1 MITLWIGLALADDPP
16 FPMESSA
23 YAFCHDAGADYMEVQ
38 PWCGMLD
45 EVPED
50 VCPGMRATCA
60 GEGLLDPPQGGCDGE
75 QQPDGVTGTFGAPS
89 EPPPELRAPDCG
101 CGEVDLGFLDAFL
114 RWMAAAAVAATVL
127 LLLRAA
133 WSMWQRHAPAAISAP
148 VTPAVVDAI
157 EGDDDLPALPEDEL
171 LSYARQALREG
182 RIGDAAIYARGAALR
197 RLARRGLVRLHVSRT
212 DREYL
217 RAVSGDEG
225 PALKTVLGAVEDLRW
240 AGSKLTAERA
250 LAAIEAAAKILAVAF
265 GALLWAGPAHGASR
279 YGPDGDAAI
288 AEVLRDAGWDVSWF
302 SGELTDIDDDTDVL
316 FLDVDRVPVD
326 ADALNSVL
334 AWVRAGGL
342 LVVTGEVDGLPDLEV
357 EYGESRCGQPVSGLP
372 AGCVVR
378 WPADGNMRLCG
389 ELEPLLVPEGEPAVL
404 PLTPWRDLEGTPGGV
419 VGGIVG
425 GPMAPPKS
433 DIAEPEEEEPRRRRR
448 GKRRRMEPVEAPDAL
463 PDELVEPLE
472 PIALPAEAAPASG
485 ICTPTLVGYLPLEA
499 GYVIVFAGGTFLHN
513 AAMIP
518 PQNRAFLGDL
528 LRTPDAPW
536 MLPDDAKVSL
546 ALTVGVG
553 DNNPLRALANLR
565 LLPFVLQLL
574 LTWALLALS
583 RGVHFAA
590 PRDPPDATRRAFS
603 EHARALGL
611 GWMGAGGRR
620 YAASAYARL
629 WTQRLDQDG
638 LVRAA
643 TRRGRSE
650 EDATRLAHEVA
661 SLAASP
667 EAAETGEEARI
678 VEELCQVTRSSRR

>member
-16 FPMESSA
+16 FPMASSA
-23 YAFCHDAGADYMEVQ
+23 YEFCHEAGADYMEVQ

-60 GEGLLDPPQGGCDGE
+60 GEGLLDPPEGGCDGE
-75 QQPDGVTGTFGAPS
+75 QQPDGMNGTFGAPN

-101 CGEVDLGFLDAFL
+101 CGGVDLGFLDAFL

-127 LLLRAA
+127 LLMRAA
-133 WSMWQRHAPAAISAP
+133 WSMWQRRAPMPVSAP
-148 VTPAVVDAI
+148 TTPAQVDAI

-171 LSYARQALREG
+171 LSYARQALRDG

-250 LAAIEAAAKILAVAF
+250 LAAVEAAAKILAVAF

-288 AEVLRDAGWDVSWF
+288 AEVLRGAGWDVSWF
-302 SGELTDIDDDTDVL
+302 AGELVDIDEDLDVL
-316 FLDVDRVPVD
+316 VLDNTRVPVTD
-326 ADALNSVL
+326 EALTAL
-334 AWVRAGGL
+334 RAWVDAGGL
-342 LVVTGEVDGLPDLEV
+342 LVITEAAPALVGFVDTA
-357 EYGESRCGQPVSGLP
+357 YGESRCGVPFDGLP
-372 AGCVVR
+372 SACVVR
-378 WPADGNMRLCG
+378 WPADGNTRLCG
-389 ELEPLLVPEGEPAVL
+389 DLVPLLVPEGEGPVEPEPPELLEPPPEPDPFAPASSR
-404 PLTPWRDLEGTPGGV
+404 WIRG
-419 VGGIVG
+419 
-425 GPMAPPKS
+425 
-433 DIAEPEEEEPRRRRR
+433 EPEEVPPMKVEPEPEEPRRKRKGRRR
-448 GKRRRMEPVEAPDAL
+448 RQEALEANLGETID
-463 PDELVEPLE
+463 LVEEEFDAVPSE
-472 PIALPAEAAPASG
+472 G
-485 ICTPTLVGYLPLEA
+485 CTPALVGYKQVGQGE
-499 GYVIVFAGGTFLHN
+499 VIVFAGGTFLHN

-518 PQNRAFLGDL
+518 PQNRAWLTNVL
-528 LRTPDAPW
+528 HTV
-536 MLPDDAKVSL
+536 LPDDAKVSL

-553 DNNPLRALANLR
+553 DENPLRALANLR

-574 LTWALLALS
+574 LTWALLAVS

-629 WTQRLDQDG
+629 WAQRLDQDG

-650 EDATRLAHEVA
+650 EDANRLAREVA

>member
-1 MITLWIGLALADDPP
+1 MW
-16 FPMESSA
+16 EK
-23 YAFCHDAGADYMEVQ
+23 
-38 PWCGMLD
+38 
-45 EVPED
+45 
-50 VCPGMRATCA
+50 
-60 GEGLLDPPQGGCDGE
+60 
-75 QQPDGVTGTFGAPS
+75 
-89 EPPPELRAPDCG
+89 RAP
-101 CGEVDLGFLDAFL
+101 
-114 RWMAAAAVAATVL
+114 VL
-127 LLLRAA
+127 T
-133 WSMWQRHAPAAISAP
+133 SPPAPP
-148 VTPAVVDAI
+148 LQVDAI

-217 RAVSGDEG
+217 RAVTGDEG

-250 LAAIEAAAKILAVAF
+250 LAAVDAAAKILAVAF

-302 SGELTDIDDDTDVL
+302 SGELTDLDDEIDVL
-316 FLDVDRVPVD
+316 FVDVARVPVSD
-326 ADALNSVL
+326 EAVASLRE
-334 AWVRAGGL
+334 WVDAGGL
-342 LVVTGEVDGLPDLEV
+342 LVITSPKPGLVDGIDFL
-357 EYGESRCGQPVSGLP
+357 YGKGRCGVLVDGSTSTC
-372 AGCVVR
+372 AVR
-378 WPADGNMRLCG
+378 WPADGNTRLCG
-389 ELEPLLVPEGEPAVL
+389 DLSPLLVVDGEGLFEPSVPLPMEEVPADDAGDDPGDEVVPPPLKLDPGSIEADPEP
-404 PLTPWRDLEGTPGGV
+404 
-419 VGGIVG
+419 
-425 GPMAPPKS
+425 
-433 DIAEPEEEEPRRRRR
+433 EEEPRRRRK
-448 GKRRRMEPVEAPDAL
+448 GRRRRQEAIDKHLETLAYVVEEDIDVL
-463 PDELVEPLE
+463 PS
-472 PIALPAEAAPASG
+472 EA
-485 ICTPTLVGYLPLEA
+485 CTPALVGYTPV
-499 GYVIVFAGGTFLHN
+499 GSGHVILFAGGSLLHN

-518 PQNRAFLGDL
+518 PQNRAFLADV

-536 MLPDDAKVSL
+536 FVPDDAKVSL
-546 ALTVGVG
+546 ALTVAEG
-553 DNNPLRALANLR
+553 DTSPLRALANLR
-565 LLPFVLQLL
+565 LLPFVLQVL

-629 WTQRLDQDG
+629 WTQRLDQDA

-650 EDATRLAHEVA
+650 DDATRLADEVA
-661 SLAASP
+661 RLAASP